1 MADVESILR
10 AQKEK
15 YKSVEVKKDIG
26 IHLDVGNL
34 MVSDVNLIDNDIFK
48 VAWRMAWFAC
58 NVTPGSWQGKVK
70 AK

>member
-48 VAWRMAWFAC
+48 
-58 NVTPGSWQGKVK
+58 
-70 AK
+70 